1 MKITK
6 REENNPQV
14 TTSLYTPVRGIF
26 DDFFRM
32 PSLVDEMFN
41 RSYAPSYTSL
51 FADIWEENDSYF
63 VKMALPGVSKDEI
76 NIEID
81 QDVIRI
87 TGTKKV
93 EEEDESKRKYY
104 FKSLDTR
111 FEQSFNLPSI
121 VDAEKSEASFND
133 GVLEVKL
140 PKAEQYKPK
149 KIEISN

>member
-14 TTSLYTPVRGIF
+14 TTSLYSPVRGIF

-32 PSLVDEMFN
+32 PSLMDDVFGKSMV
-41 RSYAPSYTSL
+41 PSYTNLS
-51 FADIWEENDSYF
+51 ADIWEEGDNYF

-81 QDVIRI
+81 QNVIRI
-87 TGTKKV
+87 TGSKKV
-93 EEEDESKRKYY
+93 EEKDEGKRRYY
-104 FKSLDTR
+104 YRSLDTK
-111 FEQSFNLPSI
+111 FEQSFNLPTI
-121 VDAEKSEASFND
+121 VDSKKSEASFKD

-149 KIEISN
+149 RIEISN

>member
-14 TTSLYTPVRGIF
+14 STSLYTPVRSIF

-32 PSLVDEMFN
+32 PSLMDDMFSRTMMSAYSN
-41 RSYAPSYTSL
+41 LS
-51 FADIWEENDSYF
+51 ADIWEEDDNYF

-87 TGTKKV
+87 SGSKKV
-93 EEEDESKRKYY
+93 EEKDEGKRKYY
-104 FKSLDTR
+104 FRSLDTK
-111 FEQSFNLPSI
+111 FEQSFNLPTV
-121 VDAEKSEASFND
+121 VDADRAEANFKD

-140 PKAEQYKPK
+140 PKAEQFKPK
-149 KIEISN
+149 KIAISS